1 MKRITCSSHCPVRV
15 PSHFFTKS
23 RLKQSGQ
30 YRNNEVSRLTIL
42 FKRGDGQLKIY
53 AHRGYSAKYPENT
66 LAAFRATAE
75 LPVHGVEFDV
85 HLTADQQ
92 VVVIHDEKID
102 RTSNGTGY
110 VKDMTLEELRKF
122 DYGAWFSDEFS
133 GEVIP
138 TLAEVL
144 EVFKETHHHINI
156 ELKSDIFVYAGLEEA
171 VLREVEAQGMS
182 DRVVISSFDHEAVRR
197 VAELAPNVENAALFV
212 NMILDVAEYQEKLP
226 ANALHVFLPTAVRKT
241 VLEAISKGSV
251 VRVWTVN
258 EVEYATQ
265 LLHIGVDAIFTD
277 EPEKMLEFLSSV
289 K

>member
-1 MKRITCSSHCPVRV
+1 M
-15 PSHFFTKS
+15 
-23 RLKQSGQ
+23 
-30 YRNNEVSRLTIL
+30 
-42 FKRGDGQLKIY
+42 KIY

-75 LPVHGVEFDV
+75 LPVDGVEFDV

-122 DYGAWFSDEFS
+122 DYGAWFTDEFS

-144 EVFKETHHHINI
+144 EIFKETHHHINI
-156 ELKSDIFVYAGLEEA
+156 ELKSDIFVYAGLEEL
-171 VLREVEAQGMS
+171 VLHEVEKQGMLE
-182 DRVVISSFDHEAVRR
+182 RVVISSFDHEAVKR
-197 VAELAPNVENAALFV
+197 VAELSPDVENAALFV

-265 LLHIGVDAIFTD
+265 LLQIGVDAIFTD